1 MSYAAFVSKFI
12 RESPV
17 RSYVNNNLV
26 FVRENKGNPLFPVY
40 LEKNPKSVRG
50 NELMMVGAYLNAQN
64 FPTKPYGKYLL
75 VGVKKDA
82 KVVET
87 PSPSRDLAVQKKEV
101 VVDDDAA
108 KLSKKLSKILQGK
121 RVMAC
126 SAQSLTLEDGTVL
139 HLYESDR
146 DCCANAS
153 GEWVIDAS
161 RMDAMITNVVVDVIK
176 DRKYNGDGHDSY
188 AVIKILHNQNPIAL
202 GECHAN
208 DGNGGYYYSVL
219 SLRVSLDNK
228 VLLNDKVVS
237 A

>member
-17 RSYVNNNLV
+17 RSYVNNKLV

-50 NELMMVGAYLNAQN
+50 NEMLMVGAYLNSQN
-64 FPTKPYGKYLL
+64 FPTKQYGQYLL
-75 VGVKKDA
+75 VGVKEDV
-82 KVVET
+82 KVMKT
-87 PSPSRDLAVQKKEV
+87 PSPSKDLAVQKKEV
-101 VVDDDAA
+101 VVDDDATKLSR
-108 KLSKKLSKILQGK
+108 KLSKMLQGK
-121 RVMAC
+121 RVIAG
-126 SAQSLTLEDGTVL
+126 SSDTLTLEDGTVL
-139 HLYESDR
+139 HLYESEQ
-146 DCCANAS
+146 DCCAHAG
-153 GEWVIDAS
+153 GEWVIDAD

-188 AVIKILHNQNPIAL
+188 VVIKILHNQNPIAL